1 MVKLTKIYT
10 KTGDE
15 GETGLG
21 GGERV
26 SKVNARVEAYGTVD
40 EANCFIGVAA
50 EACGASDADVSSM
63 LRRIQNDLFDVGAD
77 LCTPRK
83 PGEHVGDALRVTGAQ
98 TAWLEARIDEIN
110 AALSSLTSF
119 VLPGG
124 TMLAAHLH
132 VARAVVRRAERE
144 VVHLAD
150 EVGQSEVAEPL
161 RYLNRLSDLLFVL
174 ARHTASKDGGPGDV
188 LWIPGGDRSLSGDS
202 E

>member
-10 KTGDE
+10 KTGDA

-50 EACGASDADVSSM
+50 EACTASDAKIASM
-63 LRRIQNDLFDVGAD
+63 LRRIQNDMFDVGAD

-83 PGEHVGDALRVTGAQ
+83 PGEHVGDALRVTGDQ
-98 TAWLEARIDEIN
+98 TAWLEEQIDEIN
-110 AALSSLTSF
+110 AGLGSLTSF

-124 TMLAAHLH
+124 TLLAAHLH
-132 VARAVVRRAERE
+132 VARAVVRRAERT
-144 VVHLAD
+144 VVHLSEEA
-150 EVGQSEVAEPL
+150 GQGEVAEPL

-174 ARHTASKDGGPGDV
+174 ARHAASKDDGPGDV
-188 LWIPGGDRSLSGDS
+188 LWVPGGDRSPGSDS